1 MAGFWSMV
9 GLVIKSLITGNETVE
24 NDEDT
29 AEEIAAEDTSYV
41 YAIARFSAA
50 KPAVAGGPQA
60 SDQFANLIAA
70 NLTKIPESRAIRIE
84 QYFSPN
90 PDAVDPFQAMREAQL
105 VVLNTG
111 KRADADAIFWGQQD
125 PATGDLDVHLVSE
138 PLVSSLYDL
147 MLPMTY
153 VFKQPD
159 HPDVAEALRILL
171 AAALLLQSRGGEQRL
186 LHISRLSSCLE
197 NFQDRINQGDKLAT
211 VGSGVAI
218 AYAFGVFMLTETGD
232 RSYCASALK
241 VLEPQIR
248 RILTDAGDAP
258 TKEVAM
264 QRKASAGLLGEAK
277 QHKEEAT
284 NEAEVRAEDLI
295 ARISDFSKINAR
307 STAVLALY
315 GGLAN
320 WSLIGSLKSGTGA
333 VATGIWQLLERRFEQ
348 SVGSPVACALA
359 ICKLGEAMVAS
370 GKDAED
376 AKMVDNAGAQY
387 RRALGM
393 INNRTHA
400 PLYSLTAYGLAESIV
415 TSAAIKDVSI
425 PDTQVVPVFQAALK
439 VCARRDHPYIW
450 GRIMFAL
457 ATVQLTNGAS
467 QKDMDLL
474 TSARRGFSQ
483 AYEAFGDA
491 GAKGAARA
499 ASGGYARS
507 ENTLSQLGHLK
518 AVMDATG
525 GDDAVKA
532 PAS

>member
-24 NDEDT
+24 YDGET

-50 KPAVAGGPQA
+50 KPALAGGPLP
-60 SDQFANLIAA
+60 SDGFAEMIAA
-70 NLTKIPESRAIRIE
+70 SLTKIPESRAIRVE
-84 QYFSPN
+84 QYFAPN
-90 PDAVDPFQAMREAQL
+90 PDTIDPFQAMREAQL

-125 PATGDLDVHLVSE
+125 PATGDLDVHLISE

-147 MLPMTY
+147 MLPITY
-153 VFKQPD
+153 VFRQPD

-197 NFQDRINQGDKLAT
+197 NFQDRINQGDKLTA
-211 VGSGVAI
+211 VGSGVVI

-248 RILTDAGDAP
+248 AILTNAGETP
-258 TKEVAM
+258 KEIVK
-264 QRKASAGLLGEAK
+264 QRKASAGLLGETK
-277 QHKEEAT
+277 QHKEEVAKL
-284 NEAEVRAEDLI
+284 EEVRAEDLI

-315 GGLAN
+315 GGLVN
-320 WSLIGSLKSGTGA
+320 WSLIGNLKARSGA

-376 AKMVDNAGAQY
+376 AKMVDEAGAQY

-415 TSAAIKDVSI
+415 SSAAIKDVSI

-457 ATVQLTNGAS
+457 ATVQLTNGGLH
-467 QKDMDLL
+467 KDMELL

-483 AYEAFGDA
+483 AYEAFVDA

-499 ASGGYARS
+499 ASGGYTRS
-507 ENTLSQLGHLK
+507 ENALSQLGHRK
-518 AVMDATG
+518 AIMDATG